1 MKAGDLV
8 TFEGATDAFGI
19 PLPTTPRAYG
29 LVVEETNGYVKIRWN
44 DGKVTIINGQTLLRD
59 SLHQVFAA

>member
-8 TFEGATDAFGI
+8 TYEGFVDVFGAGDE
-19 PLPTTPRAYG
+19 PPRTYG
-29 LVVEETNGYVKIRWN
+29 LVVEESKGYVKIRWN

-59 SLHQVFAA
+59 SLHHVFSA

>member
-8 TFEGATDAFGI
+8 AYEGVTDVFGI
-19 PLPTTPRAYG
+19 GDDPPRTYG
-29 LVVEETNGYVKIRWN
+29 LVVEELKGYVKIRWN
-44 DGKVTIINGQTLLRD
+44 DGKVTVINGQTLLRD